1 MNNEEIK
8 DKLTHLERM
17 ADLKDHSD
25 TEKAHTMAD
34 DILCD
39 FLRGLGYDD
48 LVDAYEA
55 VDKWFA

>member
-1 MNNEEIK
+1 MTKPDEALK
-8 DKLTHLERM
+8 RM
-17 ADLKDHSD
+17 VCLKDHSD
-25 TEKAHTMAD
+25 TEIAHVMAD
-34 DILCD
+34 GILCD